1 VNEHEDKKPDET
13 VIHIDR
19 HQFKVEQSS
28 MMGEQ
33 LRQLPSTPIGTDY
46 DLFLEVPGGE
56 DRLIGDQEDVE
67 LENGMHFFSV
77 QKHITPGS

>member
-1 VNEHEDKKPDET
+1 MNEREEQNHDKT

-19 HQFKVEQSS
+19 QQFKVEQESLT
-28 MMGEQ
+28 GEE
-33 LRQLPSTPIGTDY
+33 LRKLPSPPIGPDY

-56 DRLIGDQEDVE
+56 DKLIGDQEQVE

-77 QKHITPGS
+77 QRNINPGG